1 MIFASI
7 FFFCAMLCVSVSMG
21 ERRNARRKQPGV
33 EAAELQEDDGAYNVR
48 NIEADML
55 VQESLEPQQPQRAQ
69 TNPSVDTILA
79 TFGNIFLK
87 QRREERKAME
97 DEKRRRDFEWDKFEQ
112 ERNEQMRRLEE
123 ERQQKEDRKE
133 LERRQWQAEFQ
144 QEMEMKRQ
152 EHELK
157 ILHIQAQK
165 EEERKLYEDSRKIV
179 DSIPKMTDSDQPEA
193 YLCRFEELLNEAGI
207 PVQQWA
213 KRLKPLLT
221 GKALNAYA
229 RDVPEDSKGDYN
241 RVKEALLN
249 ALGMTHTQCVEEL
262 FRYEKKQN
270 LTMPEAIRQVE
281 FILARLFQ
289 ECTTKDEMMQTLL
302 IARVYSW
309 SSSECA
315 AFIRLQKPI
324 TAGQAAMLFTEYN
337 RTHHERRLKHWQ
349 KGDERRRDDGKWRY
363 DTRNGY
369 DKHSDRSGDR
379 GFDRRQDRGRKNFKD
394 QVWIPTCFSCQEK
407 GHKSNECPKN
417 RQKQTKSAQV
427 RVVVTPTPKQPKLV
441 KGRVGSNTCNMLLDS
456 GANVTVVAARLVE
469 VEQYLPETIQMTGV
483 NGIQVSHPKAK
494 IWLHVGSFSIPHV
507 VAVVKDLSDDV
518 ILGLDLGDAFDELL
532 LSHILEHKHTADIQ
546 NKHDKLCVALNS
558 DIEKEGCVSESDS
571 GRKECSK
578 TVNVSGMNESLN
590 GVMDRDGSVSE
601 KIIEEVRITRRQ
613 RKRKEE
619 QMRQTE
625 RIEAEEGASALYP
638 DSLAEKKRECIE
650 EVNVETVGMDVI
662 TVLGKVE
669 IERENVQTVRGED
682 DIDIPIVQECVSD
695 REKLKKEIFDD
706 DSLKNLR

>member
-1 MIFASI
+1 
-7 FFFCAMLCVSVSMG
+7 
-21 ERRNARRKQPGV
+21 
-33 EAAELQEDDGAYNVR
+33 
-48 NIEADML
+48 
-55 VQESLEPQQPQRAQ
+55 
-69 TNPSVDTILA
+69 
-79 TFGNIFLK
+79 
-87 QRREERKAME
+87 ME

-112 ERNEQMRRLEE
+112 ERNERMRRLEE

-270 LTMPEAIRQVE
+270 LTMPEAIRQGE

-324 TAGQAAMLFTEYN
+324 TASQATMLFTEYN
-337 RTHHERRLKHWQ
+337 RTHHERRLKHLQ
-349 KGDERRRDDGKWRY
+349 KGDERRWDDGKWRRY
-363 DTRNGY
+363 DTRDGY

-379 GFDRRQDRGRKNFKD
+379 GFDRRQDQGRKFLK
-394 QVWIPTCFSCQEK
+394 I
-407 GHKSNECPKN
+407 KSGYPH
-417 RQKQTKSAQV
+417 
-427 RVVVTPTPKQPKLV
+427 
-441 KGRVGSNTCNMLLDS
+441 
-456 GANVTVVAARLVE
+456 
-469 VEQYLPETIQMTGV
+469 
-483 NGIQVSHPKAK
+483 VSH
-494 IWLHVGSFSIPHV
+494 VRR
-507 VAVVKDLSDDV
+507 KDISQMSVQRTDRSRPNLPRS
-518 ILGLDLGDAFDELL
+518 EL
-532 LSHILEHKHTADIQ
+532 
-546 NKHDKLCVALNS
+546 
-558 DIEKEGCVSESDS
+558 
-571 GRKECSK
+571 
-578 TVNVSGMNESLN
+578 
-590 GVMDRDGSVSE
+590 
-601 KIIEEVRITRRQ
+601 
-613 RKRKEE
+613 
-619 QMRQTE
+619 
-625 RIEAEEGASALYP
+625 
-638 DSLAEKKRECIE
+638 
-650 EVNVETVGMDVI
+650 
-662 TVLGKVE
+662 
-669 IERENVQTVRGED
+669 
-682 DIDIPIVQECVSD
+682 
-695 REKLKKEIFDD
+695 
-706 DSLKNLR
+706 